1 VTVSEVHTVAV
12 SASLSIDS
20 VSVQVPL
27 SVLFRLYL
35 RVLPSG
41 CLAPLVWPHN
51 ACRCMHRYAPAASA
65 HFKQTDFLPYSPPP
79 TDLMSEGRYNFLLM
93 QYGPPMPP
101 SARLP
106 QVMHADSSHRL
117 LGLPAE
123 KSSGFGNTNDP
134 IMYRTAAVQLP
145 PNSCRNLPRSGT
157 AALQNRMTET
167 AAAFRTPR
175 ALPLPRTSRTPLP
188 RSLSTPLRANKLFSQ
203 TLNNHSEHHGH
214 HARTVHTPL
223 LRVSNTPRNVDM
235 RLSRRSVHTPKR
247 ATVPG
252 SSRLDALGQTLTH
265 MLASSMCSMEALNA
279 QTAAALGS
287 PDSDYSVSS
296 GSNHKGRLPT
306 GSLDS
311 PTLPS
316 ALVKACKE
324 GQLGLA
330 QWLVQQGAKVTSH
343 SSHSTTALHEACRY
357 GHLQIAKWLLA
368 QGASTEVPDCDGF
381 TAAQVAEAHGHAVL
395 ASYINK
401 KSHTAHLKRASKA
414 PMPWGSVQGKAQ
426 MWETT
431 RKMCLEPMVGKNLQQ
446 SLR

>member
-1 VTVSEVHTVAV
+1 MGGSGG
-12 SASLSIDS
+12 SMI
-20 VSVQVPL
+20 PL
-27 SVLFRLYL
+27 CIATLQYS
-35 RVLPSG
+35 
-41 CLAPLVWPHN
+41 CL
-51 ACRCMHRYAPAASA
+51 
-65 HFKQTDFLPYSPPP
+65 QTDFLPYSPPP

-101 SARLP
+101 SA
-106 QVMHADSSHRL
+106 
-117 LGLPAE
+117 
-123 KSSGFGNTNDP
+123 
-134 IMYRTAAVQLP
+134 QLP
-145 PNSCRNLPRSGT
+145 PNSCRNLSRSGT

-175 ALPLPRTSRTPLP
+175 ALPLPRTARTPLP

-296 GSNHKGRLPT
+296 ASNHKGRLPT

-316 ALVKACKE
+316 SLVKACKE

-343 SSHSTTALHEACRY
+343 S
-357 GHLQIAKWLLA
+357 
-368 QGASTEVPDCDGF
+368 
-381 TAAQVAEAHGHAVL
+381 
-395 ASYINK
+395 
-401 KSHTAHLKRASKA
+401 
-414 PMPWGSVQGKAQ
+414 
-426 MWETT
+426 
-431 RKMCLEPMVGKNLQQ
+431 
-446 SLR
+446 